1 MVKSVVKENQLGV
14 QLQGYFSGAISGT
27 FTGDGSG
34 LTKLP
39 ANVLTNGS
47 GATGAYSTAL
57 GVNTTASGTSSTAMG
72 GGTTAYGNDS
82 IAMGVGTTASGNTS
96 TAMGTYAQAVN
107 DFSFVWS
114 DYQGGMMGPSYFA
127 STANNQF
134 SVRASGGVRFVTG
147 GTGMTLDGQ
156 RVLTNGASG
165 VSLTGTF
172 VSVSDRNVKKDFAA
186 VDSVGILEKLA
197 AMPVTQ
203 WHYQW
208 EDAGVTPHIGPMA
221 QDFKAAFYP
230 GTDDKSITTLEFDG
244 VELAAIKGLNEKV
257 DSEVSALR
265 AGNAELKQQ
274 NDALAQKLDALEKL
288 VQTLIENQ

>member
-1 MVKSVVKENQLGV
+1 MQANASGYAATALG
-14 QLQGYFSGAISGT
+14 YYTSASG
-27 FTGDGSG
+27 
-34 LTKLP
+34 
-39 ANVLTNGS
+39 N
-47 GATGAYSTAL
+47 YSTAL
-57 GVNTTASGTSSTAMG
+57 GYYALATNTG
-72 GGTTAYGNDS
+72 
-82 IAMGVGTTASGNTS
+82 
-96 TAMGTYAQAVN
+96 
-107 DFSFVWS
+107 SFVWS
-114 DYQGGMMGPSYFA
+114 DNSRYPGVTSTNNNSVTMRAAGGYRF
-127 STANNQF
+127 F
-134 SVRASGGVRFVTG
+134 SDSVSLAGVTLAASGTSW
-147 GTGMTLDGQ
+147 TTI
-156 RVLTNGASG
+156 
-165 VSLTGTF
+165 
-172 VSVSDRNVKKDFAA
+172 SDRNVKKDFAP

>member
-1 MVKSVVKENQLGV
+1 MTMRAAG
-14 QLQGYFSGAISGT
+14 GYRLFSNA
-27 FTGDGSG
+27 
-34 LTKLP
+34 
-39 ANVLTNGS
+39 
-47 GATGAYSTAL
+47 
-57 GVNTTASGTSSTAMG
+57 
-72 GGTTAYGNDS
+72 
-82 IAMGVGTTASGNTS
+82 
-96 TAMGTYAQAVN
+96 
-107 DFSFVWS
+107 
-114 DYQGGMMGPSYFA
+114 
-127 STANNQF
+127 
-134 SVRASGGVRFVTG
+134 
-147 GTGMTLDGQ
+147 GMT
-156 RVLTNGASG
+156 AG
-165 VSLTGTF
+165 VSLAANGTAWA
-172 VSVSDRNVKKDFAA
+172 VISDRNVKKDFAP